1 LSFKTV
7 VKLVN
12 VDTLIFQ
19 DASFEAVREI
29 ISSFWQTTLAHI
41 GQGTI
46 IDQQRRLSDPEMMP
60 PSLQT
65 EENERRMLTTAPYN
79 STFILSYPVW
89 FALKDYG
96 QFNGNATQ
104 LFNYLTE
111 LLDGYVYGGEFQQA
125 LRNAALS
132 MNITQLYQVIV
143 PVVHYYDYY
152 VWEETASPTQYP
164 TSFPSSVPTSVPTSM
179 PSSMPSSI
187 PSSQPTNVPKVI
199 PLNSHVLFS
208 AFFGINNVAGSALT
222 PEGQQALL
230 ETIIDITDV
239 PTEQLTFNGITNETP
254 GLRRRLTTKWDM
266 VVEVKFDVPV
276 SQFPQFTGN
285 VEALLGYLKLLL
297 TTSVKDLTVQSGAK
311 YISVFSNHLHQ
322 HALTI
327 SGYGGLFDAEV
338 VKVDFSNWIV
348 EQQTHNPTSRP
359 TSHPTGKAIPP
370 PPPGPDAVIFQAYF
384 GLGQATSPTLSPEG
398 QTTLLQTI
406 GDILDI
412 SVAQVDFVD
421 VVDTTRRRRLDESSG
436 THSLIVETKILLFVS
451 EYPEFAGDT
460 TKLVDY
466 AMSLLETSV
475 SDNTFGNLLK
485 SNAIKNGATDIIN
498 VVVFQ
503 LQFGAFHPLIHTPM
517 PTVMP
522 TSGPTVSQT
531 ATPTIS
537 LTAAPTIALTATP
550 TASPTNSINE
560 VKDVPPTDS
569 DSDSKK
575 KKKKLFLN
583 EPAMAGVIAAFVF
596 TVCVAIFVI
605 YFAVTRCYRPK
616 EAVSV
621 NGSEIDVESPHGS
634 VPRQSGELAPGVVEN
649 NQTTMGM
656 ENIYNALNRDGE
668 EISPEDMVILSFEE
682 EEMMG
687 RPMSWRFSQAFPRDH
702 LRPMSWRNSHW
713 RNSQAFSS
721 DIIPYEDEMTFEA
734 RI

>member
-1 LSFKTV
+1 
-7 VKLVN
+7 VN

-19 DASFEAVREI
+19 DASFEAVRDV
-29 ISSFWQTTLAHI
+29 ISAFWQTTLAHI
-41 GQGTI
+41 GEGTI
-46 IDQQRRLSDPEMMP
+46 IDQQRRLSELEMMIP
-60 PSLQT
+60 PPQT

-96 QFNGNATQ
+96 KFNGNATQ

-111 LLDGYVYGGEFQQA
+111 LLDGYVYGGDFQQA
-125 LRNAALS
+125 LQNAALS
-132 MNITQLYQVIV
+132 MNITQLFQVIA
-143 PVVHYYDYY
+143 PVVHYYDFF
-152 VWEETASPTQYP
+152 VWEETDSPTEYP

-179 PSSMPSSI
+179 PSSV
-187 PSSQPTNVPKVI
+187 PSSQPTTNLPKVI

-208 AFFGINNVAGSALT
+208 AFFGINNVAGSTLN

-239 PTEQLTFNGITNETP
+239 SAGQMTFNGITNETP
-254 GLRRRLTTKWDM
+254 GLRRKLTSNWDM

-276 SQFPQFTGN
+276 SEFPQFSGN
-285 VEALLGYLKLLL
+285 VQALLEYLKLLL
-297 TTSVKDLTVQSGAK
+297 TTSVKDLTVQSGSK
-311 YISVFSNHLHQ
+311 YISVFTDHLHQ
-322 HALTI
+322 HSLAAND
-327 SGYGGLFDAEV
+327 YGGLFDAEV
-338 VKVDFSNWIV
+338 VKVDFSNWIL
-348 EQQTHNPTSRP
+348 EQETHNPTSRP
-359 TSHPTGKAIPP
+359 TSHPSGKAVPP
-370 PPPGPDAVIFQAYF
+370 PPAGPEAVIFQAYF
-384 GLGQATSPTLSPEG
+384 GLGQTTSATLSPEG
-398 QTTLLQTI
+398 QTSLLQTI

-421 VVDTTRRRRLDESSG
+421 VVDTTRRRRLDESSEN
-436 THSLIVETKILLFVS
+436 HNLIVETKILLFVS

-460 TKLVDY
+460 TKLVNY
-466 AMSLLETSV
+466 AMGLLEASV
-475 SDNTFGNLLK
+475 SDNTFENLLK

-503 LQFGAFHPLIHTPM
+503 LQFGTFHPLIHTGM
-517 PTVMP
+517 PTAMP
-522 TSGPTVSQT
+522 TSGPTVAQT
-531 ATPTIS
+531 ATPTIA
-537 LTAAPTIALTATP
+537 LTAAPTV
-550 TASPTNSINE
+550 SPTNSVNE
-560 VKDVPPTDS
+560 VKDVPPTES
-569 DSDSKK
+569 DTDSKK
-575 KKKKLFLN
+575 KSKKFFLN

-605 YFAVTRCYRPK
+605 YYTVTRCYRPK
-616 EAVSV
+616 ETVSV

-634 VPRQSGELAPGVVEN
+634 VARQTPAVVGNEQN
-649 NQTTMGM
+649 MGM
-656 ENIYNALNRDGE
+656 ENIYNTHNRDGE
-668 EISPEDMVILSFEE
+668 EISPEDMVIITFEE

-713 RNSQAFSS
+713 RNSQDFSS